1 VDCASETLKYEL
13 STDPFHDQ
21 SGTTTH
27 QMLFGLVVASKIFL
41 DSKIQMAIKRKNTK
55 MQYFKVEDFYKN
67 DQYVSLSRQSK
78 AFSASDACY
87 ECLEC

>member
-1 VDCASETLKYEL
+1 
-13 STDPFHDQ
+13 
-21 SGTTTH
+21 
-27 QMLFGLVVASKIFL
+27 MLFGLVVASKIFL

-55 MQYFKVEDFYKN
+55 MQYFKDLYIVQWGHVEDFYKN